1 MGIDIYYIGYVD
13 KKREWN
19 VNSVNPLYLMIN
31 RIDGFVED
39 KNGSKSL
46 NISETDRNSE
56 LLKKYN
62 QVFNGIK
69 HHIKK
74 INDNDNEY
82 EKYYMKIKFNTDD
95 HIPSGK
101 QLYFLS
107 IPVIIRCIFEKDD
120 RWYPE
125 AYLDEYLYDV

>member
-107 IPVIIRCIFEKDD
+107 IPVIIRCIFEKDG

-125 AYLDEYLYDV
+125 AYLDECLYDV

>member
-95 HIPSGK
+95 DIPSGK

-107 IPVIIRCIFEKDD
+107 IPVILRCIFEKDG

-125 AYLDEYLYDV
+125 AYLDECLYDV

>member
-107 IPVIIRCIFEKDD
+107 IPVIIRCIFEKDG